1 MGKYCESWSP
11 AVPETTRVR
20 TRNDAVTGGRGG
32 PGPLLRSL
40 RLPGLVERESE
51 RESVAPG
58 SADRRWGCR
67 GRRRQGCPAPP
78 RPRRHAMCPMNS
90 ESPSPQVPVGASWTR
105 SLPSQVSLGAQNK
118 SWVRPGLCPWD
129 LHVQRG
135 NETCRRRTWG
145 GATHM
150 KRCYGN
156 SMTNPEDHIFLF
168 KWVYFDML
176 VSCAFVHPSY
186 LKMCPAA

>member
-1 MGKYCESWSP
+1 MGKNCESWSP

-20 TRNDAVTGGRGG
+20 TRNDAVTGGRGRTG
-32 PGPLLRSL
+32 SSAQVAQASWPCRERKRERKRRSRVCGQEVGLPRQEEAGLPGP
-40 RLPGLVERESE
+40 
-51 RESVAPG
+51 A
-58 SADRRWGCR
+58 
-67 GRRRQGCPAPP
+67 PAPAP
-78 RPRRHAMCPMNS
+78 RHVSHEQRVPD
-90 ESPSPQVPVGASWTR
+90 SPSPVGAPWTR